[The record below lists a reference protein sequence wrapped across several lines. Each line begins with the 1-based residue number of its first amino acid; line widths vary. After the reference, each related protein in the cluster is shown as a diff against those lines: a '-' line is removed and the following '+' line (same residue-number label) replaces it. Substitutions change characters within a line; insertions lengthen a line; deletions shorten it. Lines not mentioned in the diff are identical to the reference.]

1 MSQDAKLRNYLKM
14 EIKSFNI
21 STSNLPYLFEK
32 IKALDLSLGYVCN
45 VTIKSH
51 GRSADQNS
59 RLWKLYSALGDY
71 IGESP
76 DNIHQLMGYKFLRSQ
91 ITVNGE
97 AIESILSTTKLT
109 TAEMADYQNKIEL
122 WAGSIGFAFND
133 AP

>member
-1 MSQDAKLRNYLKM
+1 
-14 EIKSFNI
+14 
-21 STSNLPYLFEK
+21 
-32 IKALDLSLGYVCN
+32 
-45 VTIKSH
+45 
-51 GRSADQNS
+51 
-59 RLWKLYSALGDY
+59 
-71 IGESP
+71 
-76 DNIHQLMGYKFLRSQ
+76 MGYKFLRSQ

>member
-1 MSQDAKLRNYLKM
+1 M

-21 STSNLPYLFEK
+21 SKSNLPYLFAK
-32 IKALDLSLGYVCN
+32 IQDLDLSQGYVCN
-45 VTIKSH
+45 ITLKSH
-51 GRSADQNS
+51 IRSLDSNA
-59 RLWKLYSALGDY
+59 RLWKLYTALGEY

-76 DNIHQLMGYKFLRSQ
+76 DKIHELMGWKFLRSQ
-91 ITVNGE
+91 STVNGE
-97 AIESILSTTKLT
+97 SIEVVKSTTKLT

>member
-1 MSQDAKLRNYLKM
+1 M
-14 EIKSFNI
+14 EVKNFNI
-21 STSNLPYLFEK
+21 SSSNLPYLFEK

-51 GRSADQNS
+51 GRSTDQNS

-76 DNIHQLMGYKFLRSQ
+76 DGIHVLMGWKFLRSQ
-91 ITVNGE
+91 SVVNGE
-97 AIESILSTTKLT
+97 TIEVIKSTTKLT